1 MTPATNPT
9 LPAGELLEI
18 LRWLNPAASPRIAM
32 DARTPGD
39 DGREKLPGGG
49 HVAARWRS

>member
-1 MTPATNPT
+1 MTPVTNPT

-32 DARTPGD
+32 GAGTLGM
-39 DGREKLPGGG
+39 GAGTLGG
-49 HVAARWRS
+49 